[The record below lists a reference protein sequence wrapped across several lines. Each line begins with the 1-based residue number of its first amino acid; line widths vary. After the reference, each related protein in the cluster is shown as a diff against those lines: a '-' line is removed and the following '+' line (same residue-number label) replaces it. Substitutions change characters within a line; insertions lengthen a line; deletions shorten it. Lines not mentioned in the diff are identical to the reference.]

1 MKKLSIDKIKIKY
14 PICKKVFL
22 IYMKNEPQMHF
33 GLTGTITLIDDIGQ
47 IHVNWNNGS
56 RLAISNNDDIFIL
69 Y

>member
-1 MKKLSIDKIKIKY
+1 
-14 PICKKVFL
+14 
-22 IYMKNEPQMHF
+22 MKNEPQMHF